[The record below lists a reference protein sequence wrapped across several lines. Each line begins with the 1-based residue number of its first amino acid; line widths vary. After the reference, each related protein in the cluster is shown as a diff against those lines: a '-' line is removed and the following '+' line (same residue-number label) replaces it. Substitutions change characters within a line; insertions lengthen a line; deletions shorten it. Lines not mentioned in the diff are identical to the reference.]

1 MKKVKVEEYKKPTY
15 STLRMVTGK
24 ILPAGLVI
32 ATMVTSVPNAAAQ
45 ATATPAPEDSI
56 NETEKTPIPI
66 VTSGT
71 IPYPRVDKTENEP
84 ITVTING
91 KAVEFDVAPV
101 LENGRVLVP
110 LRKIFEELGATV
122 TWEDETKTATAIKGD
137 DSIVIAADNE
147 TMDKN
152 GRKILLDVAAKI
164 VDGRLLVP
172 IRAVSEGLGCN
183 VVWDEINNQ
192 VIIAEKK
199 QNIVVSGGAAGVV
212 KN

>member
-45 ATATPAPEDSI
+45 ATATPAPGDSI
-56 NETEKTPIPI
+56 NEIEKSPGIIAGGVPYPTLEETEK
-66 VTSGT
+66 
-71 IPYPRVDKTENEP
+71 KP

-164 VDGRLLVP
+164 VDDRLLVP
-172 IRAVSEGLGCN
+172 IRAVSKGLGCN

-192 VIIAEKK
+192 IIIAEKK